1 MSGSQFV
8 HVTDDPS
15 GQTGEGTVVGSVHR
29 HPSDRDDNCVVQF
42 GLTATTSGFA
52 SDCTYEPAN
61 LRCQVT
67 APGVAFELTF
77 GVMQPRTVPVVA
89 GQICREFGQFEF
101 GGGIDENAAQLIE
114 GVVSGGAVDR
124 EHRIEWFRMAEDLF
138 DHEPLIWS
146 DQFSQAPEIFRRIR
160 ESVRMID
167 ANAVDQSF
175 VDPRLHLPMAEFE
188 DVGVLLAQR
197 SEFVDGKEPSVID
210 DPGVPRYES
219 VRLPGV
225 HLLWRSEF
233 STGSDGEAVLVEREK
248 CFLAVFLDSQC
259 VEIVRA
265 TQYRE

>member
-1 MSGSQFV
+1 
-8 HVTDDPS
+8 
-15 GQTGEGTVVGSVHR
+15 
-29 HPSDRDDNCVVQF
+29 
-42 GLTATTSGFA
+42 
-52 SDCTYEPAN
+52 
-61 LRCQVT
+61 
-67 APGVAFELTF
+67 
-77 GVMQPRTVPVVA
+77 
-89 GQICREFGQFEF
+89 
-101 GGGIDENAAQLIE
+101 
-114 GVVSGGAVDR
+114 
-124 EHRIEWFRMAEDLF
+124 MAEDLF

-188 DVGVLLAQR
+188 DLGGVLLAQR
-197 SEFVDGKEPSVID
+197 SEFVDGKEPSVVD

-248 CFLAVFLDSQC
+248 CFLAIFLDSQC

-265 TQYRE
+265 ASTGSESLPSAPLAPLSSAQSMSKKCAYSDDCPCVRTSHHQAFSRGLATPTWLGGTRSTIRPIPRDRTARESSTRPRGHQVLRTRLSDR